1 MIKNIVVPT
10 DFSDCSYKAVDFAV
24 QAARMLSV
32 EIILLHA
39 LDVEENLYTDYMG
52 VNKEFNQSRINDA
65 QNKLAQLKKNIKT
78 KEGIEVS
85 AVLSKKSLNKAILE
99 ITEQKDISL
108 ILMGTLGA
116 NRIKKIF
123 WGSNTSSVIGK
134 SKVPVMVIPGGYK
147 WTKPE
152 RILFATNHFETDKS
166 ILDFLFE
173 MADLFMAQVQVVV
186 FSDEENTMALTYVED
201 SRNLSHYEKIIRAKY
216 NEKSLTTIHLRGEDF
231 QQTLENYINDNEIDI
246 LSMINY
252 KKGFL
257 ESILH
262 KSMTKSMSY
271 HTKIP
276 LLVIPAKH

>member
-99 ITEQKDISL
+99 IT
-108 ILMGTLGA
+108 
-116 NRIKKIF
+116 NKKI
-123 WGSNTSSVIGK
+123 
-134 SKVPVMVIPGGYK
+134 
-147 WTKPE
+147 
-152 RILFATNHFETDKS
+152 
-166 ILDFLFE
+166 
-173 MADLFMAQVQVVV
+173 
-186 FSDEENTMALTYVED
+186 
-201 SRNLSHYEKIIRAKY
+201 
-216 NEKSLTTIHLRGEDF
+216 
-231 QQTLENYINDNEIDI
+231 
-246 LSMINY
+246 
-252 KKGFL
+252 
-257 ESILH
+257 
-262 KSMTKSMSY
+262 
-271 HTKIP
+271 
-276 LLVIPAKH
+276 

>member
-1 MIKNIVVPT
+1 M
-10 DFSDCSYKAVDFAV
+10 
-24 QAARMLSV
+24 
-32 EIILLHA
+32 
-39 LDVEENLYTDYMG
+39 EENLYTDYMG

-134 SKVPVMVIPGGYK
+134 SKVPVLVIPGGYK
-147 WTKPE
+147 WAKPE

-173 MADLFMAQVQVVV
+173 MADF
-186 FSDEENTMALTYVED
+186 
-201 SRNLSHYEKIIRAKY
+201 
-216 NEKSLTTIHLRGEDF
+216 IHGPGAGRC
-231 QQTLENYINDNEIDI
+231 
-246 LSMINY
+246 
-252 KKGFL
+252 
-257 ESILH
+257 
-262 KSMTKSMSY
+262 
-271 HTKIP
+271 
-276 LLVIPAKH
+276 V